1 MTKLRDCSIAS
12 RPTAPTTAQNHR
24 HSSDSGPGVCPTWRG
39 QTCAQASLTLAG
51 VYYAMEAQERY
62 KCNSTQLYP
71 QTQRAMLFR
80 RRPVVALCQ
89 MTLGVAWPPLRQATS
104 WPELK

>member
-51 VYYAMEAQERY
+51 VYYAMRH
-62 KCNSTQLYP
+62 KS
-71 QTQRAMLFR
+71 
-80 RRPVVALCQ
+80 
-89 MTLGVAWPPLRQATS
+89 ATS
-104 WPELK
+104 VTAHSFIPKPNVPCSSDADPSLPSAK